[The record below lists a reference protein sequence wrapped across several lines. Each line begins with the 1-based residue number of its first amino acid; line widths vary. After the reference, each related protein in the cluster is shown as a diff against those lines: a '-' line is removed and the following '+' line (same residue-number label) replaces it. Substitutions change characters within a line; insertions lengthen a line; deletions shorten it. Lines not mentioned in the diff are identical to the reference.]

1 GPILLLIGYIPQLI
15 AGFMGI
21 VTVVKTVAAGLAF
34 LAGAVSWPVI
44 AIVAALAAAA
54 ALIYAYWEPIK
65 EFFLDLW
72 DGIKVAGIAIWD
84 VLKVAWEST
93 VTFFADLWSG
103 ISELFAARCGSI
115 KETALGIREG

>member
-1 GPILLLIGYIPQLI
+1 LIGYIPQLI
-15 AGFMGI
+15 ARFMGI

-84 VLKVAWEST
+84 ALKVAWEST
-93 VTFFADLWSG
+93 VHFSPIYGAVLASFSRNFGNRLKRQL
-103 ISELFAARCGSI
+103 SEYG
-115 KETALGIREG
+115 KALS